1 MPKLGGLYCRMD
13 DMCLGVECCV
23 TIELLEMFQK
33 TFRGYAR
40 FDLYDLALKLGFESW
55 EYSFDFKQ
63 LIPGMFVDL
72 QQKLT
77 LSKTFELHNLEL
89 LYFTCRFLTFD
100 LSGKV
105 THIGV
110 PSIY

>member
-55 EYSFDFKQ
+55 EYSFDFKK
-63 LIPGMFVDL
+63 LIPGMFVDY
-72 QQKLT
+72 
-77 LSKTFELHNLEL
+77 SKTCLKWPLKK
-89 LYFTCRFLTFD
+89 RQSKD
-100 LSGKV
+100 LIDKG
-105 THIGV
+105 
-110 PSIY
+110 